1 MTQSTTPK
9 FKLERERERHETKER
24 EKKRKTQNF
33 LADDKI
39 IGNILSLKN
48 MSLNKQQQQQKLFFG
63 REGEEEEQEEQEERV
78 CIFQVS
84 GFQSVCFY
92 LFLPSNSRVLGNC
105 SKLVRKQESKIIKLV
120 LGPPFQLTYNCL
132 ES

>member
-1 MTQSTTPK
+1 MDEQVRLGLVMTQSTTPK
-9 FKLERERERHETKER
+9 FKLERERERERHETKER
-24 EKKRKTQNF
+24 EKKKTQNF

-48 MSLNKQQQQQKLFFG
+48 MSLNKQQQQQKNFFG
-63 REGEEEEQEEQEERV
+63 REGEEEEQEEERV

-92 LFLPSNSRVLGNC
+92 FFLPNNSRVL
-105 SKLVRKQESKIIKLV
+105 
-120 LGPPFQLTYNCL
+120 
-132 ES
+132 